1 MKHTPSLFAR
11 LLVPVLLFLAL
22 LPPAACLIFRHA
34 ALSYAFTEAESDL
47 ETLQQSVL
55 PLMSRLFS
63 SDTTTTQEK
72 IRSFLRSTSSLVRK
86 YNGSAKLLIYS
97 ADMRVVYPNDEQE
110 RADAAAF
117 SALCADYIRSSDFQT
132 HTNVQK
138 LTGETDVYLVSVY
151 QIPTHSQQIE
161 YLAAYRPISQIGTW
175 VDSASQIVLGIFYAA
190 MLLVALVLWFAA
202 RSVTRQLDVICQTAG
217 RIGNGDFC
225 EIETPFS
232 LREPETLRLSINDM
246 SHQLRRS
253 DEIQRIFF
261 QNVSHELRNPLMSI
275 CGYAQGIE
283 HGVFSDSKQAAHT
296 ILEESQRLTL
306 LVNSLLTLSRIESG
320 QNASALL
327 PVRIDDCIGD
337 SLNRFSGSAAQKQV
351 ELCLSSADDSLLAL
365 GDEDLL
371 AHVLDNLLSN
381 AIRYARLRV
390 SVTAYSENGHILII
404 VCDDGEGISPQDL
417 PHVFERCYKGK
428 GGHFGIGLAIAHSAA
443 AQMRGSLTAQNS
455 PEGGACFTLTLLQS
469 QDK

>member
-1 MKHTPSLFAR
+1 MVSMLNEQDGLYT
-11 LLVPVLLFLAL
+11 
-22 LPPAACLIFRHA
+22 LI
-34 ALSYAFTEAESDL
+34 L
-47 ETLQQSVL
+47 
-55 PLMSRLFS
+55 
-63 SDTTTTQEK
+63 
-72 IRSFLRSTSSLVRK
+72 RK

-283 HGVFSDSKQAAHT
+283 HDVFPDSKQAAHT

-320 QNASALL
+320 QNAPPLL

-351 ELCLSSADDSLLAL
+351 E
-365 GDEDLL
+365 
-371 AHVLDNLLSN
+371 HVLDNLLSN
-381 AIRYARLRV
+381 AIRYARSRV

-428 GGHFGIGLAIAHSAA
+428 GGHFGIVLAIAHSAA